1 MSIRA
6 SVCAYKGKRWRKA
19 RQPSL
24 VATHAW
30 TIFKWLWNLRLM
42 SSHDGVFVLCEIWG
56 FVRVEAP
63 AIGLL
68 HLLGWFLFY
77 FSSVRCLEHDCRL
90 CQTLSGLPLTKSC
103 CQLKLLVIKQY
114 RFYID
119 AATQKYFLY
128 KEREG
133 CVSVCMYIQY
143 LGAVKLIGSAAF
155 VKPHAVPGMKTAVMQ
170 LLLKFPP
177 LLLGA
182 GSLQVVTTTDG
193 DFLML
198 LWVLLFLQRS
208 P

>member
-1 MSIRA
+1 
-6 SVCAYKGKRWRKA
+6 
-19 RQPSL
+19 
-24 VATHAW
+24 
-30 TIFKWLWNLRLM
+30 
-42 SSHDGVFVLCEIWG
+42 
-56 FVRVEAP
+56 
-63 AIGLL
+63 
-68 HLLGWFLFY
+68 
-77 FSSVRCLEHDCRL
+77 
-90 CQTLSGLPLTKSC
+90 
-103 CQLKLLVIKQY
+103 
-114 RFYID
+114 
-119 AATQKYFLY
+119 
-128 KEREG
+128 
-133 CVSVCMYIQY
+133 MYIQY